1 MNSLDSTKNNNGCK
15 NTTRHEQRYDVQEK
29 RSHIQLKGL
38 PMNLHY
44 YFKTFLFIFS

>member
-1 MNSLDSTKNNNGCK
+1 M
-15 NTTRHEQRYDVQEK
+15 RYEQRYDVQEK

-44 YFKTFLFIFS
+44 YF